1 MELCYDARVVGGSG
15 LDCPH
20 HEMKLNSF
28 SDGRKN
34 MTQAA
39 TRLGLALALVFL
51 SVFTTGATGSG
62 EDTISPKILA
72 FYYHADW

>member
-1 MELCYDARVVGGSG
+1 
-15 LDCPH
+15 
-20 HEMKLNSF
+20 
-28 SDGRKN
+28 

-51 SVFTTGATGSG
+51 SVVTTGATGSE

>member
-1 MELCYDARVVGGSG
+1 
-15 LDCPH
+15 
-20 HEMKLNSF
+20 
-28 SDGRKN
+28 